1 MSFVIGES
9 QLGSF
14 DPDTQVLAADDV
26 AETNFCPVNGIQAS
40 SDCAVVTMTSSSNDV
55 VGDLIA
61 SATIN
66 GITIT
71 DTEIVTNT
79 GIKSGGPDQNSFTIT
94 RLTDAGLNHATNAV
108 VAIEGDVL
116 NNEEKRIRVD
126 LADFFNNPVPDG
138 TLVEFTTEL
147 GDITPSCRTVSGQCD
162 VTFTSA
168 DPRKP
173 DNTQVSFR
181 NLVMVRRY
189 VPGRGHIIFVDFDPA
204 SGHEQALSRPALV
217 LSVEAFNRRIRLAL
231 VAPITRRIRGHGF
244 EVHLNGTKTHGAV
257 LCQQIKIIDYRAR
270 GARYIEDA
278 PDDIVQDTLAKVR
291 TIVA

>member
-40 SDCAVVTMTSSSNDV
+40 
-55 VGDLIA
+55 
-61 SATIN
+61 
-66 GITIT
+66 
-71 DTEIVTNT
+71 
-79 GIKSGGPDQNSFTIT
+79 
-94 RLTDAGLNHATNAV
+94 
-108 VAIEGDVL
+108 
-116 NNEEKRIRVD
+116 
-126 LADFFNNPVPDG
+126 
-138 TLVEFTTEL
+138 
-147 GDITPSCRTVSGQCD
+147 
-162 VTFTSA
+162 
-168 DPRKP
+168 
-173 DNTQVSFR
+173 FR
-181 NLVMVRRY
+181 NLVMVRKY

-270 GARYIEDA
+270 GARYIEDT